1 MENFMKRSIA
11 IALTV
16 SALALVAGAPA
27 SAAPAQT
34 ERGAVSFD
42 ASQASDFS
50 AKKKMKRMSHKRMH
64 RHYRQSYGYDRGYY
78 PGQGYYRGV
87 QPGYG
92 YGPDPGDR
100 AWPPFHFKP
109 YY

>member
-1 MENFMKRSIA
+1 MKRLFA

-16 SALALVAGAPA
+16 SALALVAGTPV
-27 SAAPAQT
+27 SAASGPA
-34 ERGAVSFD
+34 EHGVVSSNT
-42 ASQASDFS
+42 SQASDFS
-50 AKKKMKRMSHKRMH
+50 AKKKMKRSHYRMH
-64 RHYRQSYGYDRGYY
+64 RHYRDSYSYDRSYY

-92 YGPDPGDR
+92 YGPDYGDR